1 MFQNKMK
8 AARPLALRIRF
19 KSLLAFAL
27 LALGARLFAQ
37 SLSLLEQ
44 SAQKGQTLY
53 WDTLTQSGSLEKNG
67 KQVFFRAGSNVI
79 LLDNERFAFTDAPQI
94 SGGQITVSKK
104 FIQDSEDWFE
114 LKSAS
119 GENFKV
125 GAILIDPGH
134 GGKDPGAS
142 MTHKING
149 KNVTI
154 KEKDVNLSVAKML
167 AARLRT
173 AYPQKQII
181 MTRDKDVFIS
191 LQQRTEIANAVK
203 LKDHEAVLYIS
214 IHVNSSLDKK
224 ARGYE
229 VWYLSP
235 GYRRTVLDH
244 GKADDPKLFPILNS
258 MMEEEYTTESILIA
272 KFIMDGLAAQIGS
285 LSSSRG
291 IKAEEW
297 FVVRNSNMPSV
308 LVEVGF
314 VSNYEEAKLLNE
326 ESYLQKTAFGIYNGI
341 AAFVTHFERS
351 RGFTGTK

>member
-1 MFQNKMK
+1 MFLNKNK
-8 AARPLALRIRF
+8 TNVFVRV
-19 KSLLAFAL
+19 FAL
-27 LALGARLFAQ
+27 VLPLFFRPAFGQ

-44 SAQKGQTLY
+44 SAKKGQSLY
-53 WDTLTQSGSLEKNG
+53 WDTLTQSGVLEKNG
-67 KQVFFRAGSNVI
+67 KQVSFRASSNVI
-79 LLDNERFAFTDAPQI
+79 LLDNEKFAFTDAPQVTE
-94 SGGQITVSKK
+94 GQISVSPK
-104 FIQDSEDWFE
+104 FMQDAEEWFNAQ
-114 LKSAS
+114 SSS

-134 GGKDPGAS
+134 GGKDPGAA

-235 GYRRTVLDH
+235 GYRRTVLEK

-272 KFIMDGLAAQIGS
+272 KFIMDGLAAQIGN
-285 LSSSRG
+285 LSSPRG

-314 VSNYEEAKLLNE
+314 VSNYEEAKLLRD

>member
-1 MFQNKMK
+1 MFQNDKNAPRLLT
-8 AARPLALRIRF
+8 AALAL
-19 KSLLAFAL
+19 FAL
-27 LALGARLFAQ
+27 FCAPASAQ

-44 SAQKGQTLY
+44 SAQKGQVLY
-53 WDTLTQSGSLEKNG
+53 WDTLAQSGVLEKNG
-67 KQVFFRAGSNVI
+67 KQVSFRADSNVI
-79 LLDNERFAFTDAPQI
+79 LLDNEKFAYTDAPKIEAGQI
-94 SGGQITVSKK
+94 SVSPK
-104 FIQDSEDWFE
+104 FLQDAEDWFN
-114 LKSAS
+114 LRPAS

-149 KNVTI
+149 KNVTV

-167 AARLRT
+167 AARLKQ

-181 MTRDKDVFIS
+181 MTRSTDVFIS

-235 GYRRTVLDH
+235 GYRRTVLEK

-272 KFIMDGLAAQIGS
+272 KFIMDGLAAQIGN
-285 LSSSRG
+285 LSSPRG

-314 VSNYEEAKLLNE
+314 VSNYDEAKLLND

>member
-1 MFQNKMK
+1 MTYLTVFLNKNK
-8 AARPLALRIRF
+8 TNVFGRV
-19 KSLLAFAL
+19 FAL
-27 LALGARLFAQ
+27 VLPLFFRPAFGQ

-44 SAQKGQTLY
+44 SAKKGQSLY
-53 WDTLTQSGSLEKNG
+53 WDTLTQSGVLEKNG
-67 KQVFFRAGSNVI
+67 KQVSFRASSNVI
-79 LLDNERFAFTDAPQI
+79 LLDNEKFAFTDAPQVTE
-94 SGGQITVSKK
+94 GQISVSPK
-104 FIQDSEDWFE
+104 FMQDAEEWFNAQ
-114 LKSAS
+114 SSS

-134 GGKDPGAS
+134 GGKDPGAL

-149 KNVTI
+149 KNVTV

-235 GYRRTVLDH
+235 GYRRTVLEK

-272 KFIMDGLAAQIGS
+272 KFIMDGLAAQIGN
-285 LSSSRG
+285 LSSPRG

-314 VSNYEEAKLLNE
+314 VSNYEEAKLLHD

>member
-1 MFQNKMK
+1 MFQNKSN
-8 AARPLALRIRF
+8 AARFIGLRMLFAAAL
-19 KSLLAFAL
+19 LLAA
-27 LALGARLFAQ
+27 GPLFAQ
-37 SLSLLEQ
+37 SLSLLDQ
-44 SAQKGQTLY
+44 SVQKGQTLY
-53 WDTLTQSGSLEKNG
+53 WDTLSQSGVLEKNG
-67 KQVFFRAGSNVI
+67 KQVSFRAASNVI
-79 LLDNERFAFTDAPQI
+79 LLDNEKFSFSDAPQI
-94 SGGQITVSKK
+94 QGGQIVVTPK
-104 FIQDSEDWFE
+104 FIQDAEEWFNARP
-114 LKSAS
+114 AS

-149 KNVTI
+149 KNVTV

-167 AARLRT
+167 AARLKA

-224 ARGYE
+224 AKGYE

-235 GYRRTVLDH
+235 GYRRTVLEK

-272 KFIMDGLAAQIGS
+272 KFIMDGLAAQIGNLTS
-285 LSSSRG
+285 PRG

-314 VSNYEEAKLLNE
+314 VSNYEEAKLLNDE
-326 ESYLQKTAFGIYNGI
+326 NYLQKTAFGIYNGI

-351 RGFTGTK
+351 RGFTGAK

>member
-1 MFQNKMK
+1 MFLNK
-8 AARPLALRIRF
+8 LN
-19 KSLLAFAL
+19 
-27 LALGARLFAQ
+27 GARFWAAFFASLFLLRSPAFSQ
-37 SLSLLEQ
+37 NLSLLEQ
-44 SAQKGQTLY
+44 SSQKGQILY
-53 WDTLTQSGSLEKNG
+53 WDTLTQSGVLEKNG
-67 KQVFFRAGSNVI
+67 KQVSFRAGSNVI
-79 LLDNERFAFTDAPQI
+79 LLDNEKFAWTDAPQVA
-94 SGGQITVSKK
+94 GGQISVSQK
-104 FIQDSEDWFE
+104 FIQDAEEWFSQ
-114 LKSAS
+114 KSAG

-134 GGKDPGAS
+134 GGKDPGAL

-167 AARLRT
+167 AARLKS

-181 MTRDKDVFIS
+181 MTRSTDTFIS

-235 GYRRTVLDH
+235 GYRRTVLEK

-272 KFIMDGLAAQIGS
+272 KFIMDGLAAQIGN
-285 LSSSRG
+285 LSSPRG

-314 VSNYEEAKLLNE
+314 VSNYDEAKLLND
-326 ESYLQKTAFGIYNGI
+326 ESYLQKTAFGIYNGV